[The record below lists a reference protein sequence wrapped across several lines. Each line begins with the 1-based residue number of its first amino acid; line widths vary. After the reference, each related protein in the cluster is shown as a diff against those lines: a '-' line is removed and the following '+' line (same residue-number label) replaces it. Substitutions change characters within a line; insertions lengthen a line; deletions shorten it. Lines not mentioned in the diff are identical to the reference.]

1 MNSFLEKIL
10 RVFLNFKNSNLD
22 NIYKKLEITAQK
34 TEELKKIQQ
43 DLNLI
48 QKKLIESKNKLI
60 SIINTTS
67 EPIICID
74 LNYNIILWNDAST
87 EMFKYTYD
95 EIKNIGIVNILHE
108 TDRDLYKQAY
118 DRLRSSF
125 QKDKNISIKTKI
137 TTRVI
142 DKNGNLI
149 PIEMNISSWKNNGD
163 LYLTLVLR
171 NITERKMLYTE
182 KRILSM
188 VVDNIETGIFV
199 LDLNLK
205 IKLWNGVMEKI
216 TGYNREYVN
225 DKYIFDIFYDLAD
238 SCINKIINEVL
249 SGSDVNIYLVEF
261 INQSNISHY
270 LKIKFNSVYDEYKS
284 EIVGILCIIEQI
296 NNDEIKLYNFMHKL
310 NYTGKFL

>member
-1 MNSFLEKIL
+1 MISFLEKIL
-10 RVFLNFKNSNLD
+10 RLFLNFKNSNLD
-22 NIYKKLEITAQK
+22 NIYKKLEITTQK

-48 QKKLIESKNKLI
+48 QKKLIESKNKLV

-95 EIKNIGIVNILHE
+95 EIKNIGIINVFHE
-108 TDRDLYKQAY
+108 NDRNSYKQAY

-125 QKDKNISIKTKI
+125 QENKNISIKTKI
-137 TTRVI
+137 ITHII
-142 DKNGNLI
+142 DKYGNSI

-182 KRILSM
+182 KKILSM
-188 VVDNIETGIFV
+188 IVDNIESGIFA

-205 IKLWNGVMEKI
+205 IKLWNNVMEKI
-216 TGYNREYVN
+216 TGYNREYTN
-225 DKYIFDIFYDLAD
+225 DKYIFDIFYDLKD
-238 SCINKIINEVL
+238 SRIDKIINEVL
-249 SGSDVNIYLVEF
+249 SGSDINIYLVEF
-261 INQSNISHY
+261 INQSNTSHY

-296 NNDEIKLYNFMHKL
+296 DSDEVKLYNFMHKL